1 MEAHQQHSN
10 NETAKLAAIGA
21 AGGVIAAPYVLPAL
35 GVGTSFMTKQI
46 VTLCQTSAGNGIGL
60 AGLVNGALEHIPG
73 VGQTLA
79 AGGWA
84 NAVSSGVLGI
94 GGTLL
99 GNYISKHYDRDGQI
113 PWGKVIK
120 YTAIATSMLIA
131 LPSIL
136 SGLSMG
142 LTYLAFAF
150 GGASVASTVSGAL
163 GSSLG
168 LMGGINVISAGAGLS
183 GLLAHV
189 VTCGAAA
196 LPIIGGLWLGHQGK
210 AGPETPRT
218 LPPSVLNGP
227 LQIEGRVTHAPAMA
241 HAH

>member
-1 MEAHQQHSN
+1 MDHSQHSDQGN
-10 NETAKLAAIGA
+10 TVKLAALGA

-35 GVGTSFMTKQI
+35 GVGNELMTRQI
-46 VTLCQTSAGNGIGL
+46 VTLCQTSAGNGIGA
-60 AGLVNGALEHIPG
+60 AGAVNGVLGEIPG
-73 VGQTLA
+73 VGATLA
-79 AGGWA
+79 AGGWT
-84 NAVSSGVLGI
+84 NAIASGVLGI

-99 GNYISKHYDRDGQI
+99 GNYISKHYDREGQI

-120 YTAIATSMLIA
+120 YAAIATSVLIA

-150 GGASVASTVSGAL
+150 GGAATASTVSGAV
-163 GSSLG
+163 GSTLG

-196 LPIIGGLWLGHQGK
+196 LPIVGGLWLGHK
-210 AGPETPRT
+210 AKETPRE
-218 LPPSVLNGP
+218 LPKHVLQGP
-227 LQIEGRVTHAPAMA
+227 LEIQGRMQPSPQLA
-241 HAH
+241 HGH